1 MKNKGESL
9 YFFYFFFKKGIDKI
23 SVMPYNVVTA
33 NEQHRPT
40 KGSKTMIALAIIGI
54 LTAAYLLTAG
64 VTFIVRENLPMN
76 KTPEWL
82 EKLYNVLTFN
92 WR

>member
-1 MKNKGESL
+1 M
-9 YFFYFFFKKGIDKI
+9 
-23 SVMPYNVVTA
+23 T
-33 NEQHRPT
+33 
-40 KGSKTMIALAIIGI
+40 TMTALAIIGI

-64 VTFIVRENLPMN
+64 ITFIVRENLPMN